1 MWIKEMKATERPRE
15 KMSRYGVKP
24 LSDAELIAV
33 LLRTGSNTQ
42 SAMEMAHRLI
52 KRKSLKQLSSM
63 HVRELSLLPG
73 IGPAKASSL
82 VAAFELG
89 RRVGHTDVFQVMG
102 PADIQ
107 QLVLPMIENQNQE
120 HFIGVFL
127 NTQHQVIHQ
136 QVLFLGTLNASLVH
150 PREVFKEAVRVSA
163 ASVIVAHNHPSGDVT
178 PSPAD
183 IELTQQLKEASM
195 MLHIPLMDHVIVSER
210 GYLSLSELG
219 YL

>member
-15 KMSRYGVKP
+15 KMTRFGVKP

-33 LLRTGSNTQ
+33 LLRTGSSTQ

-52 KRKSLKQLSSM
+52 KRKTLQQLAQM
-63 HVRELSLLPG
+63 HPKELTLLPG
-73 IGPAKASSL
+73 VGPAKAASI

-89 RRVGHTDVFQVMG
+89 RRVRHIEVHSVMG

-107 QLVLPMIENQNQE
+107 QLITPMIDNFNQE

-136 QVLFLGTLNASLVH
+136 KVLFIGTLNASLVH

-163 ASVIVAHNHPSGDVT
+163 ASVVVAHNHPSGDLT

-183 IELTQQLKEASM
+183 IELTKQLKDAATM
-195 MLHIPLMDHVIVSER
+195 IHIPLLDHVIVSET

-219 YL
+219 YV

>member
-15 KMSRYGVKP
+15 KMTRFGVKP

-33 LLRTGSNTQ
+33 LLRTGSSTQ
-42 SAMEMAHRLI
+42 SAIEMAHRLI
-52 KRKSLKQLSSM
+52 KRKSLQQLSQM
-63 HVRELSLLPG
+63 HTKELTLLPG
-73 IGPAKASSL
+73 VGPAKAASI

-89 RRVGHTDVFQVMG
+89 RRVRHIEVHSVMG
-102 PADIQ
+102 PSDIQ
-107 QLVLPMIENQNQE
+107 QLITPMIDNFTQE

-136 QVLFLGTLNASLVH
+136 KVLFIGTLNASLVH

-163 ASVIVAHNHPSGDVT
+163 ASVVVAHNHPSGDLT

-183 IELTQQLKEASM
+183 IELTKQLKDAASM
-195 MLHIPLMDHVIVSER
+195 IHIPLLDHVIVSET
-210 GYLSLSELG
+210 GFLSLSELG